1 MPPTHSPGSCAPAF
15 LPAGETISGVGLHVL
30 QLAAFDACTNTRAQ
44 TTVSKSFDAISQQSV
59 KQKTFVG
66 LHTVW
71 KTVSK
76 QRDADIS
83 GQEQGLFVPRGSVG
97 LRDWIQLQYGLGKWG
112 GSEGQHHALRK
123 VR

>member
-1 MPPTHSPGSCAPAF
+1 M
-15 LPAGETISGVGLHVL
+15 GLHVL
-30 QLAAFDACTNTRAQ
+30 QLAAFDACTNTGAQ
-44 TTVSKSFDAISQQSV
+44 ATVSKSFDAISQQSV

-83 GQEQGLFVPRGSVG
+83 GQEQGLFVGSPVALLDSKTG
-97 LRDWIQLQYGLGKWG
+97 SNSSIDWVSGAVVKDSIMP
-112 GSEGQHHALRK
+112 
-123 VR
+123 